1 MATRTTMKPI
11 TQDEFEQLVLKG
23 QNGRVLSPL
32 QFALIASEGEE
43 QEFTHCQACAV
54 FHRSGGFMIVV
65 PKDDGV
71 RYTIDNWEH
80 AGSPLSPAY
89 RTGEITIEN
98 STGSELGAGRSGF
111 GRPALGGLKFPWVC
125 SSKTWCRQAFSFE
138 TGGQVG
144 RPSKPDVLALA
155 DGWILSGGMDEDTAA
170 DYVTGEEL
178 EEDEMLGQTGQRQ
191 PAVDPD
197 VVKAMQ
203 ARIDELESMVK
214 PAVLPA
220 PKASA
225 AAGATP
231 TKAPGLFSAP
241 QRKKELSEE
250 DWKKLQIIAGPP
262 PPRVG
267 SVETRRTSVT
277 APVRLQEDLFA
288 MADREAEDIAD
299 LSKTMEEAT
308 SNIQDPMQR
317 LLAAQLQQN
326 QILLQRLV
334 GSKPS
339 DPVLG
344 ALAGSDNASG
354 SGSSGGGVKGCI
366 ARDAFVRAVEDL
378 PKMGKL
384 TRINALKELGLS
396 ASQEDANLMKTYME
410 RRMPFAEHRLLT
422 YMAMMVAESWAVA
435 YNSGDEMMLGS
446 LSRMMWFIEQAAID
460 SGRLQLAWLL
470 SGHPEPPFHM
480 LVTRRKQPGLQ
491 AFSRLCPPSFIS
503 GNLAFLKDLD
513 YIETRL
519 ASIGKPQ
526 KLNQDGELE
535 EAKPPKKV
543 KDPKDTKGKGKKGK
557 GSGGAD
563 EEGTA

>member
-1 MATRTTMKPI
+1 MATRTAMKPI

-65 PKDDGV
+65 PKDDAV
-71 RYTIDNWEH
+71 RYTVDNWEH

-98 STGSELGAGRSGF
+98 SRGRSLGQGEVDLVDLPWEALSFLGFAPARRGAG
-111 GRPALGGLKFPWVC
+111 LQC
-125 SSKTWCRQAFSFE
+125 FE

-144 RPSKPDVLALA
+144 RPSKSDVLTLA

-178 EEDEMLGQTGQRQ
+178 GEDEMLGQTGQRQ

-214 PAVLPA
+214 LAALPV

-231 TKAPGLFSAP
+231 KAPGLFSTP

-288 MADREAEDIAD
+288 MVDREAEDIAD

-410 RRMPFAEHRLLT
+410 RRMPLAEHRLLT

-543 KDPKDTKGKGKKGK
+543 KDPKETKGKGKKGK